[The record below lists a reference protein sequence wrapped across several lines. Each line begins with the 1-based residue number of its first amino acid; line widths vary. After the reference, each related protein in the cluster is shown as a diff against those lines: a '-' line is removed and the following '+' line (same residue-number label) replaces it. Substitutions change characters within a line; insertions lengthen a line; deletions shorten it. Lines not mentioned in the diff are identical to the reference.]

1 MIKNLILRIVN
12 RSDFLYRLLRTL
24 WPIAVIVRGKIRFAV
39 VSRYDDVREVLLA
52 KEFLRVPYAEKIRV
66 IMGGENIFLGKDDD
80 PEHADEKS
88 LMYEIMPRAEAT
100 SLVRPAIEDM
110 ADDIVIVDNLFIGNH
125 ADGSGGGI
133 YLEHR
138 I

>member
-1 MIKNLILRIVN
+1 MVKNLILGIVN

-66 IMGGENIFLGKDDD
+66 IRGVKIFSWERMTTRSV
-80 PEHADEKS
+80 PTKS
-88 LMYEIMPRAEAT
+88 R
-100 SLVRPAIEDM
+100 
-110 ADDIVIVDNLFIGNH
+110 
-125 ADGSGGGI
+125 
-133 YLEHR
+133 
-138 I
+138 